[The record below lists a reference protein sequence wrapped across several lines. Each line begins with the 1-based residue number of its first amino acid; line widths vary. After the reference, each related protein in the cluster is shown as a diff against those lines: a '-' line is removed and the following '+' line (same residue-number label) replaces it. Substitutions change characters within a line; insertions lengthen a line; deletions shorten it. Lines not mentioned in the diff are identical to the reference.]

1 MLDYYASHGPITD
14 PGPERAA
21 FDELPADLPSL
32 TRIVQGLVFHYFA
45 DEHVSGR
52 SPSRVRPSAG
62 SSAVAAT
69 SASCSARWR
78 AIRASPRWKL
88 LDPEL
93 SDRHVAHFKI
103 GFDPFDVPRDAFLV
117 GGRAWQVCRSGEADP
132 DMFGLDP
139 RAPQPRGM
147 RFVRG
152 HVVQDL
158 AALNKVEL
166 LLWDIWGL
174 MDAPPDTAVS
184 LLDDVA
190 ERTLAGDSLTDLQ
203 RLYALPGLAVPP
215 RVQCLSPARGP
226 HEAVVV

>member
-1 MLDYYASHGPITD
+1 MARHQGIPVRARVGFATYFSPGFHTD
-14 PGPERAA
+14 HEVVEWW
-21 FDELPADLPSL
+21 D
-32 TRIVQGLVFHYFA
+32 
-45 DEHVSGR
+45 
-52 SPSRVRPSAG
+52 AG
-62 SSAVAAT
+62 EQ
-69 SASCSARWR
+69 
-78 AIRASPRWKL
+78 RWKL

-117 GGRAWQVCRSGEADP
+117 GGRAWQVCRSGEADA